1 LADIAGDR
9 TTTAVITV
17 GATASNTLE
26 VAGDHDWYRISLT
39 QGQSITVTLT
49 SGTIDCYLRIL
60 DASGNVLFENDDS
73 GGTMDSRVSFKVP
86 ASGTYYIDVGA
97 YDDDA
102 DLREVGPYELAVD
115 NYTPPPTGT
124 VDQFADQLVNGYWSG
139 DSHHFAVTQGGS
151 LTVNLTG
158 LTTEGKTFAREALKL
173 WSDIVGV
180 RFVEVTSGGQITFD
194 DNEEDAF
201 ADGVW
206 SGGITQSAHVNISTQ
221 WLADYRENGLE
232 SYAFQT
238 YVHEIGHALGLGHA
252 GDYNGEGTYPFDS
265 TYENDGWPMSVMSY
279 FDQVDSSYY
288 ANRQFSPLYTVTPML
303 ADIQAMSI
311 LYGLSTTTR
320 TGNTTY
326 GFNSTAGRDV
336 FDAVAYPN
344 VAYTIF
350 DSGGTDTLDY
360 SGFSAS
366 QRITLEAESFFDVGG
381 RIGNVV
387 IARGTVIENATGG
400 SGNDTLIG
408 NTADNLLVGNAGD
421 DLING
426 NEGNDR
432 LRGGAGDDSLS
443 GAAGRDTVLYDNAA
457 AGVTVDLGGQSAVS
471 TAAGDAAR
479 IGSDRLF
486 EVEDVIGSAF
496 DDRLTGAWW
505 ADNRLDGGAGNDS
518 LFGDNGRDTLIGG
531 SGDDLLDGGAG
542 QDLASYASAAAGVK
556 VSLALS
562 GAQNSGQGSDTL
574 VSIEDLE
581 GSGFAD
587 GLTGDGAAN
596 VLRGLGGDDELNG
609 GGGAD
614 LLVGGGGNDVFVV
627 EDAGDKASEAAGEG
641 RDQVRSS
648 ISFVLGA
655 NLEELLLTGTAAV
668 AGTGNGLGNLI
679 RGNAAANVLDGLDG
693 ADELLGEG
701 GDDSLD
707 GGTGDDRLF
716 GGAGN
721 DTLFGNAGYDRM
733 YGGVGNDTYLVTD
746 ATSFAYE
753 LAGEG
758 RDTVVASID
767 HQLRAE
773 VEELVLNGTANLI
786 GKGNASDNRIAG
798 NDGNNRVYGYDG
810 ADTLEG
816 RAGDDYL
823 MGGAGNDT
831 LSGGAGHDRMY
842 GGLGDDRYLVGD
854 TADYAYENAGE
865 GTDRVIATTNHV
877 LRANIEQL
885 ELGGSADLRGY
896 GNALDNLVAGNGG
909 ANLLYGRD
917 GNDQLLGSGG
927 SDILFGENGSDR
939 LVGGAGQDRA
949 YGGAG
954 GDEFIFGAGDLSGMS
969 SSTADRIHDF
979 SRAEGDRIRLDGID
993 ADTVR
998 SGDQSFAFIGENGFS
1013 GAAGELRYQQISGN
1027 TFVQGDT
1034 NGDGAADFWI
1044 RLDGLHTLGTAD
1056 FFL

>member
-1 LADIAGDR
+1 MADIAGDR
-9 TTTAVITV
+9 TTTTVITV
-17 GATASNTLE
+17 GGTASNTLE
-26 VAGDHDWYRISLT
+26 VAGDHDWYRISLS

-49 SGTIDCYLRIL
+49 SDTIDCYLRIL

-73 GGTMDSRVSFKVP
+73 GGTMDSRCSFSVP
-86 ASGTYYIDVGA
+86 ASGTYYIDVAA
-97 YDDDA
+97 YDDEA
-102 DLREVGPYELAVD
+102 DQLEVGPYQLAVS
-115 NYTPPPTGT
+115 NYTPPPAGT
-124 VDQFADQLVNGYWSG
+124 VDQFADQLVNGYWYG
-139 DSHHFAVTQGGS
+139 DSHRFAVTQGGS

-173 WSDIVGV
+173 WSDVIGV
-180 RFVEVTSGGQITFD
+180 RFVEVTSGGQIIFD
-194 DNEEDAF
+194 DNEEGAF

-206 SGGITQSAHVNISTQ
+206 SGGIIQSAHVNVSTQ

-265 TYENDGWPMSVMSY
+265 MYENDGWPMSVMSY

-288 ANRQFSPLYTVTPML
+288 ASRQFSPLYTVTPML

-320 TGNTTY
+320 TGDTVY

-336 FDAVAYPN
+336 FNAAAYPN

-366 QRITLEAESFFDVGG
+366 QRIDLAPESFFNVGG
-381 RIGNVV
+381 LIGNVV
-387 IARGTVIENATGG
+387 IARGTVIENAIGG
-400 SGNDTLIG
+400 SGGDTLVG
-408 NTADNLLVGNAGD
+408 NSANNLLVGNAGD

-426 NEGNDR
+426 IEGDDR
-432 LRGGAGDDSLS
+432 LRGGAGNDSLI
-443 GAAGRDTVLYDNAA
+443 GATGRDTVLYDDAA
-457 AGVTVDLGGQSAVS
+457 AGVTVDLGGQRAVS

-479 IGSDRLF
+479 IGDDRLF
-486 EVEDVIGSAF
+486 EVEDVVGSAY
-496 DDRLTGAWW
+496 DDRLIGDAWN
-505 ADNRLDGGAGNDS
+505 ANRLDGGAGNDS
-518 LFGDNGRDTLIGG
+518 LLGDGGADTLIGG
-531 SGDDLLDGGAG
+531 AGNDLLDGGSG
-542 QDLASYASAAAGVK
+542 QDLASFANAAAGVR
-556 VSLALS
+556 VSLAVG
-562 GAQNSGQGSDTL
+562 GAQNSGEGSDTL

-587 GLTGDGAAN
+587 VLTGDGGAN
-596 VLRGLGGDDELNG
+596 LLRGLAGDDLLNG

-614 LLVGGGGNDVFVV
+614 LLVGGGGNDVFVID
-627 EDAGDKASEAAGEG
+627 DAGDKATELAGEG

-648 ISFVLGA
+648 VSFVLGA
-655 NLEELLLTGTAAV
+655 DLEELLLTGSAAV
-668 AGTGNGLGNLI
+668 AGTGNGLGNVL
-679 RGNAAANVLDGLDG
+679 RGNAAANTLDGLNG
-693 ADELLGEG
+693 ADELHGEG

-721 DTLFGNAGYDRM
+721 DRLFGNAGYDRM
-733 YGGVGNDTYLVTD
+733 YGGTGDDTYLVTD
-746 ATSFAYE
+746 ATSYAYE
-753 LAGEG
+753 IAGEG
-758 RDTVVASID
+758 RDKVMAFID

-773 VEELVLNGTANLI
+773 VEDLVLNGTTNLI
-786 GKGNASDNRIAG
+786 GKGNASANEITGSDGHNRM
-798 NDGNNRVYGYDG
+798 YGYDG
-810 ADTLEG
+810 ADTLDG

-831 LSGGAGHDRMY
+831 LSGSAGHDRMY
-842 GGLGDDRYLVGD
+842 GGTGDDRYLVGD

-865 GTDRVIATTNHV
+865 GTDRVIATINHV

-896 GNALDNLVAGNGG
+896 GNALDNLIAGNGG
-909 ANLLYGRD
+909 ANQLYGRE

-927 SDILFGENGSDR
+927 NDILFGENGGDR
-939 LVGGAGQDRA
+939 LVGGVGQDRA

-954 GDEFIFGAGDLSGMS
+954 ADEFIFGAGDLSGTS
-969 SSTADRIHDF
+969 SSLADRIHDF
-979 SRAEGDRIRLDGID
+979 SRAESDRIRLDEID
-993 ADTVR
+993 ADTLGN
-998 SGDQSFAFIGENGFS
+998 GDQSFAFIGENGFS
-1013 GAAGELRYQQISGN
+1013 GTAGELRYQQISGN
-1027 TFVQGDT
+1027 TFVQGDM

-1044 RLDGLHTLGTAD
+1044 RLDGLHTLGSGD
-1056 FFL
+1056 FIL